1 MQPVETIK
9 ILADEYVLH
18 SRLTWCGDA
27 MDAADKRMLEREAL
41 RNMIQQW
48 NANRLDLFALSEPNE
63 VISRQVHTVSSSTIT
78 SPSKH

>member
-1 MQPVETIK
+1 
-9 ILADEYVLH
+9 
-18 SRLTWCGDA
+18 

-63 VISRQVHTVSSSTIT
+63 VPVHFNLYHLNNKTQIPFSLLFDLTIL
-78 SPSKH
+78 KRCKDYL

>member
-1 MQPVETIK
+1 MFQ
-9 ILADEYVLH
+9 AD
-18 SRLTWCGDA
+18 WCGDT

-63 VISRQVHTVSSSTIT
+63 VTLVITIYT
-78 SPSKH
+78 LSPLHKVLIAFCLAYWPYDLFM